1 MVGARHLEHYDWT
14 RAANG
19 ELTRVLSVDEHKEE
33 EQTFVTRCATSFV
46 VALVTLVT
54 RCAGCHYNYI
64 TYKLII

>member
-33 EQTFVTRCATSFV
+33 EQTGWLRLLQ
-46 VALVTLVT
+46 LV
-54 RCAGCHYNYI
+54 
-64 TYKLII
+64 